1 MKQYCIR
8 ILKAM
13 NWKLEKQLASW
24 DLEPRPTCSYQGDHS
39 AISPN
44 FVAFLR

>member
-24 DLEPRPTCSYQGDHS
+24 DLEPIGLHAATRVTTL
-39 AISPN
+39 ATSPN
-44 FVAFLR
+44 FVTFL